1 MAIIDLSMAITL
13 IIILIVGAFVVNL
26 IFQRRRRE
34 MTRPVGQDSYDA
46 DNNLITDGGRSDRSS
61 IISGL
66 PTAPNKLKI
75 IAAYSDIH
83 CHNNSNG

>member
-34 MTRPVGQDSYDA
+34 MTQPVGQDSYDA
-46 DNNLITDGGRSDRSS
+46 DNNLIRDGGRSDKSS

-75 IAAYSDIH
+75 IVRYSDIH